1 MRTIRIESRK
11 ISYMEARRQKG
22 VDSNKFLDCFARRG
36 RAQPCST
43 PSVVI
48 ERYADRNP
56 ESLEDL
62 GVVTPEAFDLVEQYD
77 QPPIKIVLR

>member
-1 MRTIRIESRK
+1 MRTIRIGPAKFLIWKHGAEGSH
-11 ISYMEARRQKG
+11 
-22 VDSNKFLDCFARRG
+22 SNKFLDCFARRG

-56 ESLEDL
+56 KSLEDL